1 MPLNE
6 RIKNAPQSPGVY
18 LMKDGDDGV
27 IYVGKAG
34 NLKNR
39 IKAYV
44 SGTDSR
50 GMVPFLVSR
59 VCDVDYIVTKTE
71 KEALILENSLIK
83 EHRPRYNVNLKD
95 DKTYYSIRI
104 DPADPFP
111 RFQLVRRPKQD
122 TARYFGPYP
131 SSASAKETLRF
142 LQFVF
147 PLRTCRDQELNTRK
161 RPCLEYEI
169 RRCLAPCVGMIDVP
183 AYERLVRDSVAF
195 LEGRERKLIG
205 DLRTR
210 MKNASVQMHFEEAA
224 ILRDRIAAIDET
236 LERQHVVSV
245 NMTDRDVFGLHREED
260 LTQICIL
267 FIRKGRI
274 LGKKEFPLLRVA
286 GDTSEILS
294 SLIKQYYDSGVH
306 IPEGVIL
313 PCEIEDRHVVQDWL
327 SEKGQHKVSVSVPR
341 KGRGM
346 EALEIARCNAENA
359 FHAEK
364 QKKDNSEET
373 MGILVRLLQ
382 LRKKPARIECF
393 DISNIGGHHAVGS
406 MVTFVNG
413 NPWKPGYRRFRIKTV
428 DKSDDYA
435 MIYEVLER
443 RYRGGENLPDL
454 IVVDGGKGQLGVAVT
469 VLHDLGLNETDVI
482 GIAKAKALQNELRT
496 EDHVYL
502 PRRKNP
508 VYLSKWPS
516 ALFLLQRI
524 RDEAHRFAVSYYRK
538 LKGKKDLRSI
548 LDNVPG
554 IGKNR
559 KKTLLTFFGD
569 SQKIRAA
576 SIETLQ
582 SVDGIGLQ
590 TARKIL
596 AFLKEKNGGTDS

>member
-1 MPLNE
+1 MPLDE
-6 RIKNAPQSPGVY
+6 KIKKAPAAPGVY
-18 LMKDGDDGV
+18 LMKDRDEGI
-27 IYVGKAG
+27 IYVGKSG

-44 SGTDSR
+44 FGTDSR

-59 VCDVDYIVTKTE
+59 VCDVDYIVTTTQ

-83 EHRPRYNVNLKD
+83 EHRPRYNVNLRD
-95 DKTYYSIRI
+95 DKTYFNIRI
-104 DPADPFP
+104 NPADLFP

-122 TARYFGPYP
+122 GARYFGPYP

-169 RRCLAPCVGMIDVP
+169 RRCMAPCVGMIDVP
-183 AYERLVRDSVAF
+183 SYQRLVRDSVAF

-224 ILRDRIAAIDET
+224 TLRDRIAAIEET
-236 LERQHVVSV
+236 LERQRVVSV
-245 NMTDRDVFGLHREED
+245 NVTDRDVFGLYREGN
-260 LTQICIL
+260 LTQICVL

-274 LGKKEFPLLRVA
+274 LGKKEFPLLKVA
-286 GDTSEILS
+286 GETSEILS
-294 SLIKQYYDSGVH
+294 SLIKQYYDSGAY
-306 IPEGVIL
+306 IPEGVVL
-313 PCEIEDRHVVQDWL
+313 PCEIEDREVIKDWL
-327 SEKGQHKVSVSVPR
+327 SEKGDHKVSVSAPR
-341 KGRGM
+341 KGHGL
-346 EALEIARCNAENA
+346 EALQIARCNAENA
-359 FHAEK
+359 FNEAR
-364 QKKDNSEET
+364 QSDRSEEA
-373 MGILVRLLQ
+373 MSILVRVLQ
-382 LRKKPARIECF
+382 LKNLPSRIECF

-406 MVTFVNG
+406 MVTFENG
-413 NPWKPGYRRFRIKTV
+413 KPWKPGYRRFKIRTV
-428 DKSDDYA
+428 GKSDDYA
-435 MIYEVLER
+435 MMYEVLKR

-454 IVVDGGKGQLGVAVT
+454 IVIDGGKGQLKVAVS
-469 VLHDLGLNETDVI
+469 VLHDLGMKGMDVI
-482 GIAKAKALQNELRT
+482 GIAKAKTLQNGLRP

-516 ALFLLQRI
+516 ALFLLQGV
-524 RDEAHRFAVSYYRK
+524 RDEAHRFAIAYYRK

-548 LDNVPG
+548 LDNIPG
-554 IGKNR
+554 IGQNR
-559 KKTLLTFFGD
+559 KKALLTLFGD
-569 SQKIRAA
+569 MQKIRSA

-582 SVDGIGLQ
+582 GVDGIGLQ
-590 TARKIL
+590 MARNIFT
-596 AFLKEKNGGTDS
+596 FLKEKDGEADS

>member
-1 MPLNE
+1 MPLDE
-6 RIKNAPQSPGVY
+6 KIKKAPAAPGVY
-18 LMKDGDDGV
+18 LMKDRDEGI
-27 IYVGKAG
+27 IYVGKSG

-44 SGTDSR
+44 FGTDSR

-59 VCDVDYIVTKTE
+59 VCDVDYIVTTTQ

-83 EHRPRYNVNLKD
+83 EHRPRYNVNLRD
-95 DKTYYSIRI
+95 DKTYFNIRI
-104 DPADPFP
+104 NPADLFP

-122 TARYFGPYP
+122 GARYFGPYP

-169 RRCLAPCVGMIDVP
+169 RRCMAPCVGMIDVP
-183 AYERLVRDSVAF
+183 SYQRLVRDSVAF

-224 ILRDRIAAIDET
+224 TLRDRIAAIEET
-236 LERQHVVSV
+236 LERQRVVSV
-245 NMTDRDVFGLHREED
+245 NVTDRDVFGLYREGD
-260 LTQICIL
+260 LTQICVL
-267 FIRKGRI
+267 FIRKGRV
-274 LGKKEFPLLRVA
+274 LGKKAFPLLKVA
-286 GDTSEILS
+286 GETSEILS
-294 SLIKQYYDSGVH
+294 SLIKQYYDSGVY

-313 PCEIEDRHVVQDWL
+313 PCEIEDREVIKDWL
-327 SEKGQHKVSVSVPR
+327 SEKGEHKVSVSAPR
-341 KGRGM
+341 KGHGL
-346 EALEIARCNAENA
+346 EALQIARCNAENA
-359 FHAEK
+359 FNEAR
-364 QKKDNSEET
+364 QSDRSEEA
-373 MGILVRLLQ
+373 MSILVRVLQ
-382 LRKKPARIECF
+382 LKNLPSRIECF

-406 MVTFVNG
+406 MVTFENG
-413 NPWKPGYRRFRIKTV
+413 KPWKPGYRRFKIRTV
-428 DKSDDYA
+428 GKSDDYA
-435 MIYEVLER
+435 MMYEVLKR

-454 IVVDGGKGQLGVAVT
+454 IVIDGGKGQLKVAVS
-469 VLHDLGLNETDVI
+469 VLHDLGMKGMDVI
-482 GIAKAKALQNELRT
+482 GIAKAKTLQNGLRP

-516 ALFLLQRI
+516 ALFLLQGV
-524 RDEAHRFAVSYYRK
+524 RDEAHRFAIAYYRK

-548 LDNVPG
+548 LDNIPG
-554 IGKNR
+554 IGQNR
-559 KKTLLTFFGD
+559 KKALLTLFGD
-569 SQKIRAA
+569 MQKIRSA

-582 SVDGIGLQ
+582 GVDGIGLQ
-590 TARKIL
+590 MARNIFT
-596 AFLKEKNGGTDS
+596 FLKEKDGEADS